1 MNNLRSIPRII
12 HVQDRDI
19 NYYMENNNTQYKN
32 KYKNTYSYKQNGK
45 KNNDNYAY
53 SQRLQGP
60 DCVLLPLVNNLYIA
74 FRISSSRRNANDRT
88 SFSFELP
95 LLQSSPVVEISSL
108 LNFIHTSLAK
118 LFSM

>member
-19 NYYMENNNTQYKN
+19 NYYVENNNTQYKN
-32 KYKNTYSYKQNGK
+32 KYKNTYSYKQNDK
-45 KNNDNYAY
+45 KNNDNDAY
-53 SQRLQGP
+53 SQRLH
-60 DCVLLPLVNNLYIA
+60 DRVLLPLVDNLYIA
-74 FRISSSRRNANDRT
+74 FLIASSRRNANDRT

-108 LNFIHTSLAK
+108 LNFMHISLAK